1 MDESRMIW
9 EQEIYFEFYINR
21 ALNDVFTFEADEAMA
36 ALYFADENEADR
48 KVKLLV
54 QNFTTRWQIYVIR
67 LLFQSLLHLLLG
79 DKRRV
84 GKINKT
90 QRTWWSFYESN

>member
-54 QNFTTRWQIYVIR
+54 QNFTTRWC
-67 LLFQSLLHLLLG
+67 SHG
-79 DKRRV
+79 T
-84 GKINKT
+84 KT
-90 QRTWWSFYESN
+90 YSILCGPDMIA

>member
-54 QNFTTRWQIYVIR
+54 QNFTTRWQFSDDIVFSNPSGIFFKGQKKG
-67 LLFQSLLHLLLG
+67 L
-79 DKRRV
+79 
-84 GKINKT
+84 KIKKET
-90 QRTWWSFYESN
+90 